1 MVEVA
6 PRYSG
11 RLLQYGND
19 NRKRQKGIRTM
30 DEETR
35 QYLAEMM
42 MQINNGFEKIL
53 DRMEAMRQDV
63 DNVRGHMLYGLQENL
78 TLSQR
83 ITKLEK

>member
-1 MVEVA
+1 
-6 PRYSG
+6 
-11 RLLQYGND
+11 
-19 NRKRQKGIRTM
+19 M